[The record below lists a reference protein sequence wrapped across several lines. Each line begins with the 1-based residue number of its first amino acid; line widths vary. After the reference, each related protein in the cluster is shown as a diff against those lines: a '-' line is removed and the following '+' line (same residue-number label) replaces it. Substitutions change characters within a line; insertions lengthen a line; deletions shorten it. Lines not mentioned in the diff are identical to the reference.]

1 MNRGQQ
7 QLDFGDEF
15 KDIQDMEMEE
25 SKGKKFNEVIRNPE
39 GWSEKYKKS
48 INWFNPKGFR

>member
-15 KDIQDMEMEE
+15 KDIRQDMEMEE
-25 SKGKKFNEVIRNPE
+25 SKGKN
-39 GWSEKYKKS
+39 S
-48 INWFNPKGFR
+48 